1 MKFIRLCWLVN
12 QGKTAMNLITI
23 HERMF
28 LFCSPFITYIYMS
41 LITLLSLYLLSHSI
55 KVSCSCWGSGEII
68 LPVYILKDRSKFQV
82 SFSFLFFFL
91 FFFIFLNINQQVI
104 LPLSCFTLLEVLSI
118 NQIPPV
124 LDFFR
129 NQGLLLP

>member
-1 MKFIRLCWLVN
+1 VLARQLGQNRHEFNNYYMKECFFSVLPLLHIYVSN
-12 QGKTAMNLITI
+12 YIVITV
-23 HERMF
+23 
-28 LFCSPFITYIYMS
+28 S
-41 LITLLSLYLLSHSI
+41 LITFHKSFMFLLGFGRDHFTSI
-55 KVSCSCWGSGEII
+55 
-68 LPVYILKDRSKFQV
+68 YIERSIQV
-82 SFSFLFFFL
+82 SSFLLVPFL
-91 FFFIFLNINQQVI
+91 LPHFFIFLNINQQVI